1 MEIAMRALPIAA
13 LVSLGLIMPMRAQQP
28 AANVNPLDNVPDKMP
43 FDVPYGAPITLDK
56 ARAVIAA
63 AVAEAKKRDWKNDHL
78 YI

>member
-1 MEIAMRALPIAA
+1 MRALPIAA